1 MSEVNKS
8 IDLTEI
14 GENKDYS
21 FDDWTSI
28 IDNKLKT
35 DELNYIL
42 NNLSGEEYQIFTKF
56 YYYSQ
61 KTKKIAKELDISDV
75 KVKTKLHRIRNKI
88 KKKLKERGYSI

>member
-1 MSEVNKS
+1 MKKKMSEVNKS

-56 YYYSQ
+56 
-61 KTKKIAKELDISDV
+61 
-75 KVKTKLHRIRNKI
+75 
-88 KKKLKERGYSI
+88 